1 MSIFG
6 SISESLDKLGSSVQS
21 TPVIK
26 ATMMGPRAVGKTSVM
41 ASIFSET
48 KDNIAGTKLY
58 FRVGKDSSA
67 ALNAKRL
74 NLMSI
79 FSKRTSLSDSP
90 NAGAIQATAEETAF
104 KFEMG
109 FVGHSKA
116 VDIEITDFPGEYLD
130 SQPKKVSDYILQ
142 SQVIMIAIDTPYL
155 MEEGGKYNEE
165 KNRVKAVTRFV
176 TDHPD
181 EFKDKLIMFVP
192 LKSERYFHDG
202 KIDSVKQAV
211 VSTYSAIVSFCKQCN
226 TACVVTPIQTLG
238 DVEFDTFIDNPKP
251 GVSSLTKLSKYRFCG
266 DDAKFMP
273 IFCVQPMYYVLTY
286 VSNYYAWMNG
296 QPKNIWQR
304 LRNSIYALL
313 KNNDEFF
320 YEIKKL
326 SKNIIVG
333 KLGYDIIQN
342 NTILNIK

>member
-1 MSIFG
+1 MPIFDR
-6 SISESLDKLGSSVQS
+6 INICLDSLGSRIQS

-26 ATMMGPRAVGKTSVM
+26 VTMMGPRAVGKTSIM

-48 KDNIAGTKLY
+48 KDYIAGTKLY
-58 FRVGKDSSA
+58 FRVGKESCA
-67 ALNAKRL
+67 ALEAKRL
-74 NLMSI
+74 NLMYI
-79 FSKRTSLSDSP
+79 FDKRKSLSDSP
-90 NAGAIQATAEETAF
+90 NAGAIQATAEETTF

-109 FVGHSKA
+109 FVGHSKT

-130 SQPKKVSDYILQ
+130 SRHEKVSNYILQ

-155 MEEGGKYNEE
+155 MEEGGRYNEE
-165 KNRVKAVTRFV
+165 KNRVQTVTRFV
-176 TDHPD
+176 TEHTD

-202 KIDSVKQAV
+202 KIDNVKQAV
-211 VSTYSAIVSFCKQCN
+211 VSTYSSIVNFCKQCN

-238 DVEFDTFIDNPKP
+238 DVEFDTFIDNPMQ
-251 GVSSLTKLSKYRFCG
+251 GVSTLTKLSKYRFCG
-266 DDAKFMP
+266 EDAKFTP
-273 IFCVQPMYYVLTY
+273 LFCVQPMYYVLTY
-286 VSNYYAWMNG
+286 VSNYYTWISG

-304 LRNSIYALL
+304 LRYSIYAFL
-313 KNNDEFF
+313 KSNDNFF
-320 YEIKKL
+320 HEIKKL

>member
-6 SISESLDKLGSSVQS
+6 SISESLDKLGSRVQS

-296 QPKNIWQR
+296 LPKNIWQR

>member
-1 MSIFG
+1 MPFLDRL
-6 SISESLDKLGSSVQS
+6 SESLDGFSTRFQS

-26 ATMMGPRAVGKTSVM
+26 ATMMGPRAVGKTSIM

-48 KDNIAGTKLY
+48 KDEIAGTKLY

-67 ALNAKRL
+67 ALTAKRI

-90 NAGAIQATAEETAF
+90 NAGAIQATAEETIF

-109 FVGHSKA
+109 FVGLSKT

-176 TDHPD
+176 TEHPD

-211 VSTYSAIVSFCKQCN
+211 VSTYSAIINFCKQCN

-238 DVEFDTFIDNPKP
+238 DVEFDTFIDNPMP
-251 GVSSLTKLSKYRFCG
+251 GVSTLTKLSKYRFCG
-266 DDAKFMP
+266 DDAKFKP
-273 IFCVQPMYYVLTY
+273 VFCVQPMYYVLTY
-286 VSNYYAWMNG
+286 VSNYYEWMSG
-296 QPKNIWQR
+296 QPMTIWDR
-304 LRNSIYALL
+304 LKYSIYALL
-313 KNNDEFF
+313 KKNDEFF

-333 KLGYDIIQN
+333 TLGYDIIQN